1 MDRTVPPMLFKIA
14 FLTWCFLGL
23 QIMFSICKKPTSSEW
38 RKPQCRV
45 CSWKYRQTFFLDP
58 LRTECILPAFFFFL
72 FFKALVLEIL
82 RIAVTAFSESKMYQ
96 ASINN
101 SSQINYQQHSWHAQ
115 SFLVMR
121 YRDPKYVF
129 KMIASVCTDITTSSP
144 SDCCAVYIR
153 KWFCYIGCK
162 VLSFILSVFINIT
175 ELSPGDV
182 LPVLNLL
189 QFIWV
194 LSKTKIMQLT

>member
-1 MDRTVPPMLFKIA
+1 MLFKIA
-14 FLTWCFLGL
+14 FLAWCFLGL
-23 QIMFSICKKPTSSEW
+23 HIIYSICKKSTSSEW

-45 CSWKYRQTFFLDP
+45 CYWKNRQTFFFDP
-58 LRTECILPAFFFFL
+58 LRTECVLSAFFFL

-82 RIAVTAFSESKMYQ
+82 RIAVAAFSESKMYQ
-96 ASINN
+96 ESINN
-101 SSQINYQQHSWHAQ
+101 SSQINYQQHSWNAQ

-121 YRDPKYVF
+121 YRDTKYVF

-162 VLSFILSVFINIT
+162 VLSFILSVFINTT

-182 LPVLNLL
+182 LPLLNVL

-194 LSKTKIMQLT
+194 LSKTKIIQLTKE

>member
-1 MDRTVPPMLFKIA
+1 MLFKIA
-14 FLTWCFLGL
+14 FLTWCFLSFHL
-23 QIMFSICKKPTSSEW
+23 MFSISKKPTHSEW

-45 CSWKYRQTFFLDP
+45 CNWKYRQTLFGSTYNYWMYFVCLFP
-58 LRTECILPAFFFFL
+58 SL

-121 YRDPKYVF
+121 YRDTKYVF
-129 KMIASVCTDITTSSP
+129 KMIASVCSFMTTTSP

-153 KWFCYIGCK
+153 KWFFYIGCK
-162 VLSFILSVFINIT
+162 VLSFILSAFI
-175 ELSPGDV
+175 
-182 LPVLNLL
+182 
-189 QFIWV
+189 
-194 LSKTKIMQLT
+194 

>member
-1 MDRTVPPMLFKIA
+1 MLFKRA
-14 FLTWCFLGL
+14 FLAWCFLGL
-23 QIMFSICKKPTSSEW
+23 HIICSMCKKFTSSEW

-45 CSWKYRQTFFLDP
+45 CYWKYRQTFFWIHLE
-58 LRTECILPAFFFFL
+58 LNVFCLFFFFFL

-82 RIAVTAFSESKMYQ
+82 RIAVTAFSESNMYQ

-121 YRDPKYVF
+121 YRDTKYVF

-144 SDCCAVYIR
+144 SDCCVVYFR
-153 KWFCYIGCK
+153 KWFCYKGCK

-182 LPVLNLL
+182 LPVLNVL